1 MKITLIMAACA
12 ITLSGCGAGGGN
24 SSAFLNN
31 GNDVSFL
38 RDGANGCPGVNGSAN
53 PIFDRARC
61 VAGHKPSAASVFSA
75 YLLCSR

>member
-53 PIFDRARC
+53 PIFDRYPLRC
-61 VAGHKPSAASVFSA
+61 GPQTQGCFRV
-75 YLLCSR
+75 